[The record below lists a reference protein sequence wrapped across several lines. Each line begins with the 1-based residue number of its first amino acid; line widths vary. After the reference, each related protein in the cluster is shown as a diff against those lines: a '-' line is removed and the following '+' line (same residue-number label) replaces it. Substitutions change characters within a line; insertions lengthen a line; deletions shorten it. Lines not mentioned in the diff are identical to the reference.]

1 MSLFNQL
8 KSFLQGS
15 KAETEGTKIEVPDGI
30 CPNCWGREEYGGH
43 FYESV
48 KNEGVDI
55 NNINSK
61 KGWIDAYATE
71 RLGGIQLKKNTDNV
85 LACPTCKVTYKP
97 A

>member
-8 KSFLQGS
+8 KSFLQRTGQT
-15 KAETEGTKIEVPDGI
+15 TEETKIDVPDGI
-30 CPNCWGREEYGGH
+30 CPNCWGREEYGGY

-55 NNINSK
+55 NNISSK
-61 KGWIDAYATE
+61 KGWIEAYVIE
-71 RLGGIQLKKNTDNV
+71 RLGGIQLKKNTGGD

-97 A
+97 V